1 MNALLAASEGSSSTP
16 WIVFLCL
23 GAVALLVWGAQKY
36 RDSQA
41 EKRSQEL
48 RNLYASTHQ
57 PERRKAS

>member
-1 MNALLAASEGSSSTP
+1 MSALLAASEGSSTP

-23 GAVALLVWGAQKY
+23 GAVALAVWGAQKY

-41 EKRSQEL
+41 RKRSEEL
-48 RNLYASTHQ
+48 RQLYASTHQ